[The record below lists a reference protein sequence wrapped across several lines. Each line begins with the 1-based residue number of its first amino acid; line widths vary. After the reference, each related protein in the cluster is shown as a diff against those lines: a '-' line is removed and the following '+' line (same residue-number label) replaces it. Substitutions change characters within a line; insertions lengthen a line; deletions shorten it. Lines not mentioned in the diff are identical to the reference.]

1 MIELN
6 MQDVMNV
13 VNLALPYLI
22 FFGAVLLVALIVMV
36 LVRKLAKPKKYM
48 VRAQAG
54 LAIFLAFIIAANL
67 TSFGPLS
74 TLLTLATGKGKI
86 TEESAAHAEEIGEKI
101 AAEGIVLLD
110 NEDNF
115 LPLSANTKI
124 NVFGWA
130 STNPIYGGTG
140 SGAMSDSYS
149 TVSLLDGLKNAG
161 FELNTE
167 LSDFYKAYRADRP
180 VSGIFDQNWTLPE
193 PAVSTYPSEMV
204 EGAKNF
210 SDTAML
216 VIGRSG
222 GEGADLP
229 LDVTKVTY
237 EHNSEEYSDFEDGSY
252 YLQLNR
258 YEQEL
263 LDLVTSN
270 FDKVIV
276 VYNGANAFELGF
288 TEQYEQIKGVLWV
301 PGTGQTGFES
311 FGKVMSG
318 EINPSGKT
326 ADTFVYDLSQTP
338 YFNNISN
345 FTYQNMDDLKVD
357 MGAYQVTPT
366 FVNYVEGIYV
376 GYRFFETAH
385 DEGLIDYDSTVLY
398 PFGYGLSYTTFTQEM
413 GPLQIDGGTITVDV
427 TVTNTG
433 SVAGKEVVELYYNPP
448 YTNGGIEKSTVNLI
462 AFDKTDILE
471 PGASQTLTLTFT
483 AEEMASYDTYG
494 SGSWVLEEGDYIISL
509 RSDSHTV
516 IAEQTYQVDQTIT
529 YGEDNKRSS
538 DQVAAV
544 NQFDF
549 AEGDVTYLSRQDG
562 FANYE
567 AAVAAPTNF
576 DMDAEAKAVF
586 RNKTNYDPS
595 EYNNPDDVKPVTGAK
610 NGLKLE
616 DMRGLSYDDAAW
628 EPLLDQ
634 LTVSDMVQLI
644 GFGGYQTAA
653 AKSVGKISTID
664 VDGPAALNNNF
675 TRVGS
680 IGFPAA
686 VTLANTWNEELAL
699 EFGQSIGEMA
709 VDMGVSGWYAPAM
722 NTHRSAFAGRNFEY
736 YSEDGVLAGKIS
748 AKAIAGAKEFGV
760 YAYIK
765 HYALNDQED
774 NRLNMLATWSTEQA
788 IREIYLKPFEI
799 AVKEGGAGAVMSAFN
814 YIGPE
819 WAGSSDALLNKVLR
833 DEWGFRGM
841 VITDYFGGFGY
852 MDTDRTIRNGGDM
865 ALVAY
870 ESDGNILDDTE
881 SATALTAMRQA
892 SKNILYTVVNS
903 RAYSDDALNQGMPAW
918 QVAAIV
924 INIISLIIIILLE
937 LLIVRRYRAKAAQWK
952 TEQALL
958 AQEREAQQ
966 AGSTV

>member
-22 FFGAVLLVALIVMV
+22 FFGVVLLVALITMV

-54 LAIFLAFIIAANL
+54 LAIFLAFIIATNL
-67 TSFGPLS
+67 TAFGPLS

-86 TEESAAHAEEIGEKI
+86 SEESAAHAELIGEKV

-110 NEDNF
+110 NDDSF
-115 LPLSANTKI
+115 LPLDSNTKI

-140 SGAMSDSYS
+140 SGAMSDSYP

-167 LSDFYKAYRADRP
+167 LSDFYTAYRSDRP

-193 PAVSTYPSEMV
+193 PAVASYPAEMV
-204 EGAKNF
+204 EKAKSF

-237 EHNSEEYSDFEDGSY
+237 ENNSEEYTDFDDDSY

-263 LDLVTSN
+263 LELVTSN
-270 FDKVIV
+270 FDNVIV

-288 TEQYEQIKGVLWV
+288 TEQYDQIKSVIWA
-301 PGTGQTGFES
+301 PGTGQTGFDS
-311 FGKVMSG
+311 FGKIISG

-326 ADTFVYDLSQTP
+326 ADTFVYDLSKTP
-338 YFNNISN
+338 YFNNISS

-357 MGAYQVTPT
+357 MGGYQVTPT

-385 DEGLIDYDSTVLY
+385 DEGLIDYDNTVLY
-398 PFGYGLSYTTFTQEM
+398 PFGYGLSYTTFEQKM
-413 GPLQIDGGTITVDV
+413 GPLQADGEGNISVDV

-448 YTNGGIEKSTVNLI
+448 YTNGGIEKSSVNLV
-462 AFDKTDILE
+462 AFDKTDLLE
-471 PGASQTLTLTFT
+471 PGTSQTMTLTFT
-483 AEEMASYDTYG
+483 AEDMASYDTYN
-494 SGSWVLEEGDYIISL
+494 SGAWVLEAGDYIISL

-516 IAEQTYQVDQTIT
+516 IDEQTYQVNQSIT
-529 YGEDNKRSS
+529 YGQDNKRST

-544 NQFDF
+544 NQFSF
-549 AEGDVTYLSRQDG
+549 AEGDVKYLSRQDS

-567 AAVAAPTNF
+567 VAVAAPSSF
-576 DMDAEAKAVF
+576 DMNEEAKAEF
-586 RNKTNYDPS
+586 RNKTNYDPN
-595 EYNNPDDVKPVTGAK
+595 EYSNPDAVMPVTGAK

-616 DMRGLSYDDAAW
+616 QMRGLSYDDEAW

-634 LTVSDMVQLI
+634 LTISDMVQLI
-644 GFGGYQTAA
+644 GFGGYQTAE
-653 AKSVGKISTID
+653 AKSVGKVSTID
-664 VDGPAALNNNF
+664 VDGPASLNNNF

-686 VTLANTWNEELAL
+686 VTMANTWNEELAK

-709 VDMGVSGWYAPAM
+709 TDMGVSGWYAPAM

-736 YSEDGVLAGKIS
+736 YSEDGLLAGKIS
-748 AKAIAGAKEFGV
+748 ANAIAGAKEKGV
-760 YAYIK
+760 YAYMK
-765 HYALNDQED
+765 HFALNDQED
-774 NRLNMLATWSTEQA
+774 NRTNMLATWSTEQA

-814 YIGPE
+814 YIGHE

-841 VITDYFGGFGY
+841 VITDYFAGFGY

-870 ESDGNILDDTE
+870 ESDGNILNDTE
-881 SATALTAMRQA
+881 SATAVSAMRQA
-892 SKNILYTVVNS
+892 SKNIMYTVVNS
-903 RAYSDDALNQGMPAW
+903 RAYSEDALNQGMPSW
-918 QVAAIV
+918 QVAAII
-924 INIISLIIIILLE
+924 INVAAAIIIILLE
-937 LLIVRRYRAKAAQWK
+937 VLVIRRFREKSARWKA
-952 TEQALL
+952 EQALQ
-958 AQEREAQQ
+958 AQELNE
-966 AGSTV
+966 